1 MVTKKTGK
9 AKPAKKAKAA
19 PPRLA
24 HKMPEEATSPATLGR
39 PEIFHDIYAPAWVDL
54 IVAFGGIVPLATAVG
69 KVPQS
74 VRRWAKGANPPDNST
89 IVLIRMLSAQKGVPS
104 PV

>member
-1 MVTKKTGK
+1 
-9 AKPAKKAKAA
+9 
-19 PPRLA
+19 
-24 HKMPEEATSPATLGR
+24 
-39 PEIFHDIYAPAWVDL
+39 VDL